1 MIVKLTGDAKL
12 LDKAVLQAVIGTK
25 HNRRYTCHI
34 RRCYALR
41 KMPLYKGRT
50 GHRQIGHLTQQQTT
64 CAGHRLLCRTQT
76 GRHLAAAHAPQAHI
90 LIFNLQVQQHAFPL
104 APG

>member
-1 MIVKLTGDAKL
+1 MIVKLTRDSKL
-12 LDKAVLQAVIGTK
+12 LDKAVLQAVIRTK
-25 HNRRYTCHI
+25 HHRRYACHI
-34 RRCYALR
+34 RRCYPLR

-50 GHRQIGHLTQQQTT
+50 GHRQIGHLTKQQTA
-64 CAGHRLLCRTQT
+64 CARHRLLCRTQT
-76 GRHLAAAHAPQAHI
+76 GRNLTAAHAPQPHI